1 MAGYIGRADPEHDS
15 RFEKHESRIE
25 NHLAL
30 YHIMK
35 ESFESKTLNEWKP
48 RLSEAGIPYAPQQTI
63 SEVIN
68 DPQARANDYFVP
80 FEHPGYGRIE
90 VVANPIKLS
99 KTPATIRMLA
109 PEHGQ
114 HTEETLLELG
124 YTWEDIDQFKKQ
136 GVID

>member
-1 MAGYIGRADPEHDS
+1 
-15 RFEKHESRIE
+15 
-25 NHLAL
+25 
-30 YHIMK
+30 MK

-48 RLSEAGIPYAPQQTI
+48 RLSEAAIPYAPQQTI

-99 KTPATIRMLA
+99 ETPATIRLPA
-109 PEHGQ
+109 PEFSQ
-114 HTEETLLELG
+114 HTEEILFDIG
-124 YTWEDIDQFKKQ
+124 YTWQDITQLKQ
-136 GVID
+136 QQVIA